1 MRTNCT
7 LCEPTLN
14 SLWTIPLLFVVAAL
28 WMLALRVN
36 RHRIEACDGSG
47 DADHGIVVFVEPVR
61 WLFIVWGFGSFCRGL
76 RRGGCDHYVRLFRWS
91 GRAGALLVLPDFLRR
106 KRLLK
111 KADRLARFIDELA
124 AEYPG
129 QTVHLTGYSTGCYLV
144 LEALK
149 HVRNPVCMGE
159 VILLAGA
166 VSPRY
171 CMDGLSSRGR
181 RVHNFHSYL
190 DFVIG
195 GVAPAVFGSNDG
207 RRAPG
212 CGMVGFHQPPPFV
225 TQYRWSASAIPL
237 GYFGDHFSITSS
249 AFVAK
254 RIAPIVV
261 ASS

>member
-1 MRTNCT
+1 M
-7 LCEPTLN
+7 
-14 SLWTIPLLFVVAAL
+14 LFAAVAL

-36 RHRIEACDGSG
+36 RRRIDACDGSG
-47 DADHGIVVFVEPVR
+47 DAGRGIVVFVEPVR
-61 WLFIVWGFGSFCRGL
+61 WLFIVWGFGAFCRGL

-106 KRLLK
+106 NRLSR
-111 KADRLARFIDELA
+111 KADRLARFIDDLA
-124 AEYPG
+124 AEHPG
-129 QTVHLTGYSTGCYLV
+129 RTVHLAGYSTGCYLL

-149 HVRNPVCMGE
+149 RVRDPVRGGE

-166 VSPRY
+166 VSPHY
-171 CMDGLSSRGR
+171 CMDGLSDRVR
-181 RVHNFHSYL
+181 RMHNFHSYL

-195 GVAPAVFGSNDG
+195 GLAPAVFGCNDG
-207 RRAPG
+207 RWGPG
-212 CGMVGFHQPPPFV
+212 CGMVGFRRPPPFV
-225 TQYRWSASAIPL
+225 RQHRWSASAIPL

-249 AFVAK
+249 TFVAE